1 MKSFETEIKKR
12 MQGIALFAILGGLV
26 IIIALITKLS
36 GNNET
41 DSILSTEM
49 LIGFFVGMEFTTVYR
64 YLKYRKAVSNH
75 ESLEAF
81 HIKETDER
89 NRIISLKTCK
99 SCIYLAFGFLGFA
112 GIITSFL
119 NRTVFLTIGAI
130 LIVLVLLYGA
140 LTLYYSR
147 KL

>member
-1 MKSFETEIKKR
+1 MKSFEKEIKKR
-12 MQGIALFAILGGLV
+12 KLGIFLFAILGGLI
-26 IIIALITKLS
+26 IIIALSIKLS
-36 GNNET
+36 GSAKA

-49 LIGFFVGMEFTTVYR
+49 LIGFFAGLEFTTIYR
-64 YLKYRKAVSNH
+64 YLKYRKALSSQ

-89 NRIISLKTCK
+89 NQIISLKTCK

-130 LIVLVLLYGA
+130 LIVLVLLYVA

>member
-1 MKSFETEIKKR
+1 MKSFEKEIKKR
-12 MQGIALFAILGGLV
+12 KLLVALFAILGGLV
-26 IIIALITKLS
+26 IITALIIKLS
-36 GNNET
+36 GNT
-41 DSILSTEM
+41 AADSILSTEI
-49 LIGFFVGMEFTTVYR
+49 LIGLFAGMEFTAVYR
-64 YLKYRKAVSNH
+64 FLKYRKALSGH
-75 ESLEAF
+75 ESLEAL

-119 NRTVFLTIGAI
+119 NRTVYLTIGAI
-130 LIVLVLLYGA
+130 LIVLVILYGA

-147 KL
+147 KF